1 MSTFIDLLRIHHD
14 EFEQQFGNHLSHES
28 RRAIYAMLSC
38 KTSNRGCSQW
48 YCGHCQHDD
57 RLPLFCGHRHC
68 PQCQQRTTSDWLMR
82 QQDKLLPVHYFMVT
96 FTLPYERLRVA
107 LSINVLSRSKCVERF
122 FQT

>member
-1 MSTFIDLLRIHHD
+1 MSTFIDLLRIHHY

-57 RLPLFCGHRHC
+57 RLPLSC
-68 PQCQQRTTSDWLMR
+68 
-82 QQDKLLPVHYFMVT
+82 
-96 FTLPYERLRVA
+96 
-107 LSINVLSRSKCVERF
+107 
-122 FQT
+122 